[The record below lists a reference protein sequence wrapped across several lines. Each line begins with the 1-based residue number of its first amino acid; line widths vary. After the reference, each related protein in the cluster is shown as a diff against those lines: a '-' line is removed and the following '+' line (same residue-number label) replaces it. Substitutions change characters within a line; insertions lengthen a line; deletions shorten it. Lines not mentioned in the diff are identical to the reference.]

1 MRLPYARRG
10 NDGRRRVLS
19 RNRPRLFCAMAGL
32 APCLFPVRDRLVRT
46 CPRSVADDGAGCL
59 GIFRLRRSLGWLDGE
74 TVERP
79 TGSARIASSRDGAG
93 PERAMGSYMLQRTEH
108 VRIRNFKRPLAA
120 ICGHKLPIRL
130 GFYCACPLRRK
141 GAIRKGR
148 KHRELESRYNTAYN
162 RGKNENR
169 RPHEW
174 PATLIFVATEITACT
189 RLCTGSASACR
200 LPGRA

>member
-1 MRLPYARRG
+1 MHLPYARRG

-32 APCLFPVRDRLVRT
+32 APCLFSVRDRLVRT

-59 GIFRLRRSLGWLDGE
+59 GIFRLRRSPGRLDGE

-79 TGSARIASSRDGAG
+79 AGSARIASSHDGAG
-93 PERAMGSYMLQRTEH
+93 PERAMDSYILQRTEH

-130 GFYCACPLRRK
+130 GFYWAGPLRRK
-141 GAIRKGR
+141 GAAYGKAGNIGNSKTGTIQHIIGEKTKIAGHSCGR
-148 KHRELESRYNTAYN
+148 
-162 RGKNENR
+162 
-169 RPHEW
+169 
-174 PATLIFVATEITACT
+174 
-189 RLCTGSASACR
+189 RLLFS
-200 LPGRA
+200 